1 MRLSLRKKISGLIP
15 KIDLANIYHNNKR
28 KTSINYRI
36 NIKSNTIKNKGFTS
50 PSIKTEINYYNY
62 ISPKINFGYNTE
74 KTEYSS
80 QINDYASKIKGKSK
94 IRPLFTNIKI
104 FDNISQMKKTEST
117 KFDSGYSNIFNN
129 NKVKKNPTNNIQTN
143 SCWHKKIDDF
153 NEINKIDMENVIK
166 FSNNFFQSKTPKKK
180 KRKKYFPINTKNNI
194 VNNRFNSL
202 NCFIDNYIQIDEDK
216 LWNRYFPK
224 YEDYLNKMDCNKLI
238 MKEKEKKLLTTKEK
252 IKNVFKD
259 TKLIMAMCDY
269 LNSSFSKLKNKKR
282 IKLKTISHEIEEIK
296 KNKKNNKSI
305 EENKRNNLIS
315 KNELFKMNNKL
326 KKVFQKKDSMIYKNG
341 YFSKSFFFPT
351 SLSYNQ
357 F

>member
-1 MRLSLRKKISGLIP
+1 MRLSLRNKISGLIP
-15 KIDLANIYHNNKR
+15 KINGANIYHNYKR
-28 KTSINYRI
+28 KTSTNYRI
-36 NIKSNTIKNKGFTS
+36 KIKSNTIKNKGFTS
-50 PSIKTEINYYNY
+50 PSIKTEVNNYNY
-62 ISPKINFGYNTE
+62 KSPKNNFGYNTE

-80 QINDYASKIKGKSK
+80 QINDYVSKINGKSEK
-94 IRPLFTNIKI
+94 IPLFTNIRI
-104 FDNISQMKKTEST
+104 YDNISQKYKTEST
-117 KFDSGYSNIFNN
+117 KLDSGYSNIFNN
-129 NKVKKNPTNNIQTN
+129 NKVKKNPISNIQTF
-143 SCWHKKIDDF
+143 SCWYKKTDDF
-153 NEINKIDMENVIK
+153 NDINKIDMENVIK
-166 FSNNFFQSKTPKKK
+166 FSNNFLKSKTPKIK
-180 KRKKYFPINTKNNI
+180 KRKKHFPFNSKNNI

-252 IKNVFKD
+252 IKSVFKD

-269 LNSSFSKLKNKKR
+269 LNSSFSKLKNEKR
-282 IKLKTISHEIEEIK
+282 LKLKTISQEIEEIK

-305 EENKRNNLIS
+305 EDNKRNDLIS

-326 KKVFQKKDSMIYKNG
+326 KNVFQKKDQKIYKNG

-351 SLSYNQ
+351 SLSYNH